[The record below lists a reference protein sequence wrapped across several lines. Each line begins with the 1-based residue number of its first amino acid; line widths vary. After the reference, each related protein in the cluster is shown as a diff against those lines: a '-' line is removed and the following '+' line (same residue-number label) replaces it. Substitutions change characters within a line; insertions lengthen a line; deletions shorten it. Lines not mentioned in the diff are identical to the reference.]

1 MVYNITPGCSPQWFN
16 ALLEIDLVN
25 ILGVN
30 CLPGFFL
37 ESKTIQGISI
47 LRLLQV
53 KASGDPI
60 QENQLNQMTAMAIWT
75 KITKKYGA
83 LFSRYLA
90 L

>member
-30 CLPGFFL
+30 CLPGFF
-37 ESKTIQGISI
+37 GIKNHPRDINSAPPAGS
-47 LRLLQV
+47 

-60 QENQLNQMTAMAIWT
+60 QENQLKQMTAMAI
-75 KITKKYGA
+75 
-83 LFSRYLA
+83 
-90 L
+90 